1 MNKLEKD
8 VFDYIVDKLHD
19 FEGYTEYTCDLAFTL
34 LEDESRNRFITPY
47 EKESRKWII
56 SHFDDIEDKLKN
68 AWEHEISGYIQKK
81 FWDDPNGFMVCIY
94 IETARDLLSQCKTI
108 NENWNEKIEL
118 DEDTIQQII
127 KELEAL

>member
-1 MNKLEKD
+1 MNALEKD
-8 VFDYIVDKLHD
+8 VCDYIVDKLHD
-19 FEGYTEYTCDLAFTL
+19 FEGCTEYCADLVTLL
-34 LEDESRNRFITPY
+34 LEDETQQGFVTPY
-47 EKESRKWII
+47 EKESRKWTL
-56 SHFDDIEDKLKN
+56 SHFHDIETKLKET
-68 AWEHEISGYIQKK
+68 WEPEISGYIQKK

-108 NENWNEKIEL
+108 DENWNEKIEL

>member
-1 MNKLEKD
+1 MNALEKD
-8 VFDYIVDKLHD
+8 VCDYIVDKLKE
-19 FEGYTEYTCDLAFTL
+19 FVNCTEYCADLATLL
-34 LEDESRNRFITPY
+34 LEDENQQGFVTPY
-47 EKESRKWII
+47 EKESRKWAI
-56 SHFDDIEDKLKN
+56 SHFWDIETKLKET
-68 AWEHEISGYIQKK
+68 WEPEISGYIQKK

-108 NENWNEKIEL
+108 DENWNEKIEL

>member
-1 MNKLEKD
+1 MNVMEKE
-8 VFDYIVDKLHD
+8 VCEYIVDKLHD
-19 FEGYTEYTCDLAFTL
+19 FEGCTEYACDLAFTL

-47 EKESRKWII
+47 EKESRKWEL
-56 SHFDDIEDKLKN
+56 SHFWDIETKLKET
-68 AWEHEISGYIQKK
+68 WDPEISGYIQKK

-108 NENWNEKIEL
+108 DENWNEKIEL